1 MSAAVMT
8 HRFMNGTATDFFA
21 PAGPMSSAI
30 LRIVICFSVHGYGPG
45 RELDSSTRWARPS
58 AFPSVTLRWYR
69 PITRVEDLTTG
80 EVFTVAAD
88 GSWSSG
94 FGGSS
99 TKRENG
105 LQTARIFKLIP

>member
-45 RELDSSTRWARPS
+45 RELDSATWAELLLSMQANEPRDKS
-58 AFPSVTLRWYR
+58 DAIR
-69 PITRVEDLTTG
+69 
-80 EVFTVAAD
+80 
-88 GSWSSG
+88 
-94 FGGSS
+94 
-99 TKRENG
+99 
-105 LQTARIFKLIP
+105 